1 MRTMRSRCRRRGR
14 KRLSAHTRC
23 KGRPRVCLLVSLSPR
38 VATLLLQVCVSASLL
53 ACSCVYM
60 FPCPCLLCSDTSALQ
75 FACARPASKRT
86 LSPPD
91 PSPAHTHSLTT
102 TSTGGSLELAVEC
115 GPEANGQAHVGIDEA
130 VMQDSPPMS
139 HVRLLPGS
147 TTVSAICV
155 GTDPLTYPSAVFTGM
170 YVVREAAPMVKSSVP
185 SKSVFMGKDE
195 GVWVKLTD
203 TSHSQISYSLQ
214 PLAAPAG
221 VQVSNESV
229 SCGADS
235 CRVFLSSECNV
246 SRDISPTGLMAMKD
260 VFGIGPKDGCAYT
273 LRAWAQ
279 SETRVRGPD
288 FVGHY
293 LVVPHPVAEAPVF
306 RTVIPDGGEEEGEG
320 HFVVSPGGVVKLII
334 ACPTSHTQPAF
345 SVDSESEE
353 AVRMAPVPV
362 ANDMGHNSHLV
373 ALASGTHAY
382 QALCKGP
389 EARPSS
395 VTSKMY
401 TLVVRALPP
410 QASAPNGTEF
420 LGGVEPAPAVRLYLP
435 EGPNARGSI
444 VWTAEGGG
452 GMRPASGV
460 CSGTDPECWI
470 RMVLPECEPWVVG
483 HNSCHVTIRAST
495 RLADARDSSTV
506 EWKYAITPPPPV
518 DPPTFAQVPG
528 GLSYDGGHTFV
539 EAFGH
544 GVLISISCQ
553 DGAEPRYTRNGESPT
568 RFSTPYTGP
577 IDLQR
582 GVSDL
587 RAICVRDGFVGSSGV
602 TRASFRVVTD
612 SPDDD
617 ASFTVENISPPPSSN
632 PAGGE
637 VLDTTALSAVELL
650 RAKDLGTAEIKYK
663 TQGAEGGSEDVWHTC
678 ASPKPCDV
686 PLPRSCGAA
695 SIVAKQARGARAAVS
710 CAWTISASETAAQ
723 ESYLLP
729 SVVKEFHFT
738 LSFAARAARPR
749 IEPAGASQQA
759 LAPLVQVAEFA
770 SFVVDEGQTL
780 LVHVYCETV
789 GTIPRYSLGVT
800 AQPSRAED
808 GDRASSVGSDGAEME
823 LEPGQHVVR
832 AVCVP
837 EDDNPHM
844 LASAVE
850 EKLVRVVERAPTPSA
865 SPVSHSL
872 FSRVF
877 SATVTLT
884 DELSEAV
891 ISYRIRAG
899 HEAVDAGGD
908 GEICL

>member
-1 MRTMRSRCRRRGR
+1 M
-14 KRLSAHTRC
+14 
-23 KGRPRVCLLVSLSPR
+23 
-38 VATLLLQVCVSASLL
+38 
-53 ACSCVYM
+53 
-60 FPCPCLLCSDTSALQ
+60 
-75 FACARPASKRT
+75 
-86 LSPPD
+86 
-91 PSPAHTHSLTT
+91 
-102 TSTGGSLELAVEC
+102 
-115 GPEANGQAHVGIDEA
+115 
-130 VMQDSPPMS
+130 
-139 HVRLLPGS
+139 
-147 TTVSAICV
+147 
-155 GTDPLTYPSAVFTGM
+155 
-170 YVVREAAPMVKSSVP
+170 
-185 SKSVFMGKDE
+185 
-195 GVWVKLTD
+195 
-203 TSHSQISYSLQ
+203 
-214 PLAAPAG
+214 
-221 VQVSNESV
+221 
-229 SCGADS
+229 
-235 CRVFLSSECNV
+235 
-246 SRDISPTGLMAMKD
+246 
-260 VFGIGPKDGCAYT
+260 
-273 LRAWAQ
+273 
-279 SETRVRGPD
+279 
-288 FVGHY
+288 
-293 LVVPHPVAEAPVF
+293 
-306 RTVIPDGGEEEGEG
+306 
-320 HFVVSPGGVVKLII
+320 
-334 ACPTSHTQPAF
+334 
-345 SVDSESEE
+345 
-353 AVRMAPVPV
+353 
-362 ANDMGHNSHLV
+362 
-373 ALASGTHAY
+373 
-382 QALCKGP
+382 
-389 EARPSS
+389 
-395 VTSKMY
+395 
-401 TLVVRALPP
+401 
-410 QASAPNGTEF
+410 
-420 LGGVEPAPAVRLYLP
+420 
-435 EGPNARGSI
+435 
-444 VWTAEGGG
+444 
-452 GMRPASGV
+452 
-460 CSGTDPECWI
+460 
-470 RMVLPECEPWVVG
+470 
-483 HNSCHVTIRAST
+483 
-495 RLADARDSSTV
+495 
-506 EWKYAITPPPPV
+506 

-528 GLSYDGGHTFV
+528 GLSYDGGHTFI

-602 TRASFRVVTD
+602 ARASFRVVTD

-663 TQGAEGGSEDVWHTC
+663 TQGAEGGSEELWHTC

-749 IEPAGASQQA
+749 IEPAGALQQA
-759 LAPLVQVAEFA
+759 LAPSVQDAEFA

-780 LVHVYCETV
+780 LVHVYCETI

-808 GDRASSVGSDGAEME
+808 RGRASSVGKHGEEME

-850 EKLVRVVERAPTPSA
+850 EKLVRVIERAPTPSA